1 MKVKKLNK
9 VRNKHKSSLRI
20 SFVGRYGRALLLRV
34 VTFSLRTGPVKSI
47 TKEMYEAKLKQY
59 DSELNDI
66 EDKLKRVDVH

>member
-1 MKVKKLNK
+1 LIINIWRYLNDFRILKKKGYNIL
-9 VRNKHKSSLRI
+9 
-20 SFVGRYGRALLLRV
+20 
-34 VTFSLRTGPVKSI
+34 TFSLRTGPVKSI